1 MTLGWPKSSFGF
13 FHNILK
19 KNNFL
24 DKPIHI
30 KRDFAG
36 VITFT
41 DLKMG
46 KSPLWHLYMTL
57 LKLHGPFKAE
67 HFLQLESETQQK
79 ENSEPSEAPME
90 LDMMHCYWP
99 WDVEIKV
106 QGPDRSS
113 WNTWEGLWHPLEA
126 NAIAGLTT
134 TNRED
139 NLSPPTTKNRTR
151 STTWK
156 SLEVDSPE
164 PSRRNTFHF
173 PVACPPTPVFCSC
186 SQALQTL
193 WSLHPI
199 KSTAPARMLLHTLIK
214 SFSSLISSFLLSLV
228 LLSCFNH
235 IPI

>member
-1 MTLGWPKSSFGF
+1 MD
-13 FHNILK
+13 N
-19 KNNFL
+19 
-24 DKPIHI
+24 PIHI

-113 WNTWEGLWHPLEA
+113 WYTWEGLWHPLEA

-134 TNRED
+134 TNKERITSDLQPQRTGLDQQPERAWKWISQ
-139 NLSPPTTKNRTR
+139 NLPEETH
-151 STTWK
+151 STFQLHVLQHLCFAPVPKHSRPYGPSTP
-156 SLEVDSPE
+156 LNPQHLPE
-164 PSRRNTFHF
+164 
-173 PVACPPTPVFCSC
+173 C
-186 SQALQTL
+186 
-193 WSLHPI
+193 
-199 KSTAPARMLLHTLIK
+199 
-214 SFSSLISSFLLSLV
+214 
-228 LLSCFNH
+228 CF
-235 IPI
+235 IPW